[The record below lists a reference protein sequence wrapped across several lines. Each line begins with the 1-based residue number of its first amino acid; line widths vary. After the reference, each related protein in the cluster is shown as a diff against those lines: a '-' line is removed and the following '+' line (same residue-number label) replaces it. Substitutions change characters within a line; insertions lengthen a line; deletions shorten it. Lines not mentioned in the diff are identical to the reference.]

1 MAIHPSVMR
10 ATTCRRL
17 PSPAE
22 LLSDYPCKADTEHHI
37 MTSRNDVRDILHGKD
52 DRLLVVIGP
61 CSIHD
66 PDAALAYAKQLKP
79 LIEQFSDH
87 LHIVMRTYFE
97 KPRTTTGWKGLIFDP
112 HLDNSNDLITGLTTA
127 RQLVLAINELGVST
141 STEFLDNTSFL
152 YLADL
157 MSWGAIGARTTES
170 QVHRQLTSGLP
181 CPVGFKNGTDGN
193 IRVATDAIL
202 SSQSPHLYTVT
213 GHDGHL
219 YAVESSGNA
228 DCHIILRGGQEP
240 NYSPSHIQAA
250 SKALYQAKLPVSI
263 MVDCSHGNSQ
273 KRHKN
278 QLVVAQSLCE
288 QLSQGEQAITSIM
301 VESFFEEGNQ
311 AISANMTYG
320 QSVTDA
326 CINWSDTEILL
337 NQFAAA
343 IATRRTLYQ
352 SLSPVAMHG

>member
-1 MAIHPSVMR
+1 VP
-10 ATTCRRL
+10 
-17 PSPAE
+17 
-22 LLSDYPCKADTEHHI
+22 
-37 MTSRNDVRDILHGKD
+37 
-52 DRLLVVIGP
+52 
-61 CSIHD
+61 
-66 PDAALAYAKQLKP
+66 
-79 LIEQFSDH
+79 
-87 LHIVMRTYFE
+87 
-97 KPRTTTGWKGLIFDP
+97 
-112 HLDNSNDLITGLTTA
+112 
-127 RQLVLAINELGVST
+127 T

-181 CPVGFKNGTDGN
+181 CPIGFKNGTDGN
-193 IRVATDAIL
+193 IRIATDAIM
-202 SSQSPHLYTVT
+202 SSKAPHLYTVT

-219 YAVESSGNA
+219 YAVESTGNA

-240 NYSPSHIQAA
+240 NYSPSHIRAA
-250 SKALYQAKLPVSI
+250 SEALCQAKLPVSI

-278 QLVVAQSLCE
+278 QLVVAQSLSD
-288 QLSQGEQAITSIM
+288 QLSLGEQAITAVM

-326 CINWSDTEILL
+326 CINWSDTELLL
-337 NQFAAA
+337 NQFADAVAA
-343 IATRRTLYQ
+343 RRALYQ
-352 SLSPVAMHG
+352 SVSPVAMNG

>member
-10 ATTCRRL
+10 TTSWRQL

-22 LLSDYPCKADTEHHI
+22 LLSDYPCTVDTAHHI
-37 MTSRNDVRDILHGKD
+37 MESRKHVREILRGND
-52 DRLLVVIGP
+52 DRLLVIIGP

-66 PDAALAYAKQLKP
+66 PKAAYAYAEKLKP
-79 LIEQFSDH
+79 LIDQFSGH

-112 HLDNSNDLITGLTTA
+112 HLDGSNDLLAGITQA
-127 RQLVLAINELGVST
+127 RKLVLDINELGIPT

-170 QVHRQLTSGLP
+170 QVHRQFTSGLP

-193 IRVATDAIL
+193 VRIATDAIL
-202 SSQSPHLYTVT
+202 SSRSPHLFTVA
-213 GHDGHL
+213 GHDGQL
-219 YAVESSGNA
+219 YAVESTGNA
-228 DCHIILRGGQEP
+228 DCHIIMRGGRQP
-240 NYSPSHIQAA
+240 NYSPSDIQAA
-250 SKALYQAKLPVSI
+250 SEALEKAGLPASL

-273 KRHKN
+273 KQHKN

-288 QLSQGEQAITSIM
+288 QISQGKQAITAIM
-301 VESFFEEGNQ
+301 AESFLEEGRQ
-311 AISANMTYG
+311 DISDNMTYG

-326 CINWSDTEILL
+326 CLNWHDTEHLL
-337 NQFAAA
+337 VQFAEAVAA
-343 IATRRTLYQ
+343 RRDNFQ
-352 SLSPVAMHG
+352 SSVPLAINA